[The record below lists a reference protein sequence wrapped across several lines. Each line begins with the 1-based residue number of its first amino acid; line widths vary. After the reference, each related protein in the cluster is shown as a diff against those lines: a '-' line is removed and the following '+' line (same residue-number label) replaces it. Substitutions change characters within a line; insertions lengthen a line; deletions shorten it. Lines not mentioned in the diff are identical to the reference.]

1 MESPFHRLQELR
13 RNRDLAELYP
23 HHQDLHERAERTTL
37 VLLVARGP
45 GAVRRTARAD
55 RTVQAARVA
64 HVAPVAREVREVQ
77 EAHRSVPMVQE
88 VVQEVVQGDQEAD
101 LSSKD
106 AAANKSAV
114 DVSKKS
120 CSHKSWQHIR
130 QLTPQYLRVRSLLS
144 EVQQRKK

>member
-13 RNRDLAELYP
+13 RNRVLAELYP
-23 HHQDLHERAERTTL
+23 HHQDPHERAERTTL

-64 HVAPVAREVREVQ
+64 HVAPVVREVQ

-88 VVQEVVQGDQEAD
+88 VVQEVVQGDREAD

-130 QLTPQYLRVRSLLS
+130 QSTPQYLRVRSLLS